1 MRDDFGQLPAR
12 LGTMAKP
19 KAPPKLVVDLC
30 RALVAATK
38 NRKTASWM
46 SVDQIRETLGV
57 PLQQLNE
64 AVADAITHNLVRV
77 DGRPAVSLTVTMD
90 GLEVAGNKERD

>member
-1 MRDDFGQLPAR
+1 
-12 LGTMAKP
+12 
-19 KAPPKLVVDLC
+19 
-30 RALVAATK
+30 
-38 NRKTASWM
+38 M

-57 PLQQLNE
+57 PLQQLSE